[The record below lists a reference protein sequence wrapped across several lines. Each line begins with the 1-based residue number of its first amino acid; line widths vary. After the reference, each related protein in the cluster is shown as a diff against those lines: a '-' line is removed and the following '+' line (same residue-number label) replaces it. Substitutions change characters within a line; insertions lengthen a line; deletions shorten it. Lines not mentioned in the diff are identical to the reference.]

1 MEFWRYFFDHLKT
14 DWSVSFSED
23 YSMLTFYSH
32 PLSPI
37 SRRVWLAL
45 LEKGLEFELRL
56 VKLNE
61 QEQFEADFLQ
71 LNPFHHVPVLVD
83 GDVKLIESIAIL
95 DYLDAQYPTHRM
107 TPETPAALGRM
118 RMIQMVI
125 VNELMGVFPA
135 VIAAAGNLP
144 ESHPKTAVLHA
155 GLTFLTQQLRND
167 LYFGGDRVDLAD
179 CVAGVT
185 LPLLRRL
192 GVDMRDYPELN
203 NWMERLYERSSWQM
217 TEPSAADFDKWSRYV
232 QLMIKRAGR
241 S

>member
-1 MEFWRYFFDHLKT
+1 LFYSL
-14 DWSVSFSED
+14 ED
-23 YSMLTFYSH
+23 YFMLTFYYH

-37 SRRVWLAL
+37 ARRVWLAL
-45 LEKGLEFELRL
+45 LEKGLEFESRL

-61 QEQFEADFLQ
+61 QEQFEAEFLR
-71 LNPFHHVPVLVD
+71 LNPFHHVPVLLD
-83 GDVKLIESIAIL
+83 GDVRLIESIAIL

-125 VNELMGVFPA
+125 VNELMSVVPA
-135 VIAAAGNLP
+135 VITAAGNLP
-144 ESHPKTAVLHA
+144 ESHPRAAVLNA
-155 GLTFLTQQLRND
+155 GLNFLTQQLGDD

-185 LPLLRRL
+185 LPLLHRL
-192 GVDMRDYPELN
+192 GIDMRDYPELK
-203 NWMERLYERSSWQM
+203 NWMERLYKRSSWQM
-217 TEPSAADFDKWSRYV
+217 TEPSVEDFGQWSRYV